1 MEIVSA
7 SFRPFSI
14 LAAKLSIYQ
23 FLNRDPLDL
32 TTEQY
37 RRVCL
42 WRARRDA
49 LLNFWRRD
57 QLICNGLWPSVSS
70 LKMQIESTHYVPA
83 PLPPV
88 APIPPAPEKVSKL
101 DKLLCTALGGLPSGT
116 YYPGGTEVETSKRLQ
131 VDYVPL
137 WARPPYNLSPL
148 PEPALPAPPVKIL
161 DESVLPA
168 LAKEMRRV
176 YRRLGMKIAR
186 VSIGSVP
193 GGDGGAAPLVPIWER
208 TSF

>member
-7 SFRPFSI
+7 SFRPFGI
-14 LAAKLSIYQ
+14 LAAKISIYR
-23 FLNRDPLDL
+23 FLKRDPLFL
-32 TTEQY
+32 TPEQY

-57 QLICNGLWPSVSS
+57 QLICMGLWPSLSS
-70 LKMQIESTHYVPA
+70 QKMQIEATHYVPA

-88 APIPPAPEKVSKL
+88 APIPPKSEKITKL
-101 DKLLCTALGGLPSGT
+101 DKLLCDALGGLPLGT
-116 YYPGGTEVETSKRLQ
+116 YYPGGTEVESAKRWQ

-137 WARPPYNLSPL
+137 WAIPPYNLAPL
-148 PEPALPAPPVKIL
+148 PAPAIPAPPVEIL

-168 LAKEMRRV
+168 LAGEMRRTHC
-176 YRRLGMKIAR
+176 RLGMKIAR
-186 VSIGSVP
+186 VSIGIVP
-193 GGDGGAAPLVPIWER
+193 GGDGWAAPLVPIWER
-208 TSF
+208 HGF